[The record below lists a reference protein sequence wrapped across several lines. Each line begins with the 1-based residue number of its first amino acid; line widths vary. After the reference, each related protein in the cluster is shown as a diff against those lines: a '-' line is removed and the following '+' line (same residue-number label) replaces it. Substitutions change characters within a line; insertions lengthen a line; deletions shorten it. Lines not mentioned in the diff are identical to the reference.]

1 MNESPAED
9 IARQDEMLELLFW
22 LEGEG
27 FPGSATLHS
36 IARFLTWAPA
46 DAQRILDR
54 LVERGDV
61 VGRPEAEYRLTGIG
75 RVEAGRRFAEEFSPL
90 LAQGHGECNDPE
102 CECRTNGPAQC
113 HGRAEG
119 DEG

>member
-1 MNESPAED
+1 MSESAAED

-27 FPGSATLHS
+27 FPGSATLAS
-36 IARFLTWAPA
+36 IARFLTWPEP
-46 DAQRILDR
+46 DAQRILAR
-54 LVERGDV
+54 LLERGDV
-61 VGRPEAEYRLTGIG
+61 VSRPEEEYRLTPIG

-102 CECRTNGPAQC
+102 CECCTKGPGEC
-113 HGRAEG
+113 HGPTEREEG
-119 DEG
+119 

>member
-1 MNESPAED
+1 MSESTGDD

-27 FPGSATLHS
+27 FPGSATLPS
-36 IARFLTWAPA
+36 IARFLTWAEPE
-46 DAQRILDR
+46 AQRILAR

-61 VGRPEAEYRLTGIG
+61 VGRLEGEYRLTEIG

-102 CECRTNGPAQC
+102 CECRTKGPAEC
-113 HGRAEG
+113 HGRAER
-119 DEG
+119 DER

>member
-1 MNESPAED
+1 MTDSGASD
-9 IARQDEMLELLFW
+9 IARQDEVLELLFW

-27 FPGSATLHS
+27 FPGSATLPS
-36 IARFLTWAPA
+36 IARFLAWPVAE
-46 DAQRILDR
+46 AQRILAR

-61 VGRPEAEYRLTGIG
+61 TGAPEAEYRLTETG

-102 CECRTNGPAQC
+102 CECRTKGPEEC
-113 HGRAEG
+113 HGRAPRPG
-119 DEG
+119 D